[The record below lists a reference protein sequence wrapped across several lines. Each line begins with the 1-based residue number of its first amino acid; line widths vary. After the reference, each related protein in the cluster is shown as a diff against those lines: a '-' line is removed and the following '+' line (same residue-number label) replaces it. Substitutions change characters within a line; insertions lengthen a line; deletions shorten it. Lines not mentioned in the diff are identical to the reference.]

1 MIVTI
6 ELQDLVC
13 VDQFRSEGCRP
24 YLWGVLLQVD
34 DDTVNSGALVATVSF
49 APPSD
54 GAFVPIASAMHAG
67 DSAAIP
73 GPVSQYRARFRSGQ
87 NRNDLILVVVLWD
100 ARDTP
105 AAAVAAGYG
114 AFLGEIR
121 DAIADNL
128 LDLSTADEDQVSVIE
143 AKISQRVHAKV
154 ESEIRGQLSD
164 LEKVEVELGVLTPD
178 QLINSA
184 FWHVSIQDADSAQS
198 FTLPFSDNLNDDFA
212 LGARMTVTSDP
223 CEDQLA
229 RISFA
234 QRAIENTRGAIKQ
247 LHSSP
252 ESPKIEKEIEEL
264 ENELLALQAKLAQAQ
279 HDLEQC
285 RIANP

>member
-1 MIVTI
+1 
-6 ELQDLVC
+6 
-13 VDQFRSEGCRP
+13 
-24 YLWGVLLQVD
+24 
-34 DDTVNSGALVATVSF
+34 
-49 APPSD
+49 
-54 GAFVPIASAMHAG
+54 
-67 DSAAIP
+67 
-73 GPVSQYRARFRSGQ
+73 
-87 NRNDLILVVVLWD
+87 
-100 ARDTP
+100 
-105 AAAVAAGYG
+105 
-114 AFLGEIR
+114 
-121 DAIADNL
+121 
-128 LDLSTADEDQVSVIE
+128 
-143 AKISQRVHAKV
+143 
-154 ESEIRGQLSD
+154 